1 MRIESQIVGYLVFYD
16 KGMLMFKI
24 YGNIIFF
31 AVTVS
36 MQFFTVVIASDNPK
50 SGKIILHEIDVPQ
63 SIHDTQVVSNF
74 NKKKSEEE
82 ILHFSM
88 STFCGGDRREDR
100 MIEEQKKKNRLS
112 LILPKL
118 CRNNRIDELED
129 SISGSHNST
138 ATHTPKK
145 IEHSTSRIALVQDV
159 QIEQAQN
166 LPTANVFDGSLES
179 LLHRTQ
185 MIQACKHIDQTTHK
199 KLVNRLIHFKPSER
213 ESCSSG
219 SDVSLYNGEMLDD
232 FLLSD
237 FQEQIYKLHVSP
249 SSESDRQS
257 DEDLSV

>member
-1 MRIESQIVGYLVFYD
+1 MMIESQIVGYLVFYD

-31 AVTVS
+31 AAIV
-36 MQFFTVVIASDNPK
+36 MQFFVVVIASDNAE
-50 SGKIILHEIDVPQ
+50 SGKIILREIDVSQ
-63 SIHDTQVVSNF
+63 SIHDTQVVSDF
-74 NKKKSEEE
+74 NKKESEEE

-129 SISGSHNST
+129 SIPVSNNFIAS
-138 ATHTPKK
+138 HTPKK
-145 IEHSTSRIALVQDV
+145 IEHSISGIALVQDV
-159 QIEQAQN
+159 QIEEAQK
-166 LPTANVFDGSLES
+166 LATANVFDESLES
-179 LLHRTQ
+179 LLNRTQ
-185 MIQACKHIDQTTHK
+185 SFQAYKHIDQTTHK
-199 KLVNRLIHFKPSER
+199 KLVGRLIHFKPTER
-213 ESCSSG
+213 ESFSSG

-237 FQEQIYKLHVSP
+237 FEEQIYKLQVSA
-249 SSESDRQS
+249 SSESDRKS